1 MHSEPD
7 QETLAAFVE
16 PIQDVPPPLRN
27 VREKGELRVWMRCGT
42 KRVAGT
48 TKIGVDKQRPVF
60 DSRPRLRVLR
70 DRWPVVNSVLP
81 SNALI
86 SAGVTDNYSTWT
98 HSARVGL
105 SVLHLGHIATVSRS
119 ARDFHYGLTKNG
131 EPDH

>member
-48 TKIGVDKQRPVF
+48 TKIGVVKYRPVF
-60 DSRPRLRVLR
+60 LSRPHLRVLR
-70 DRWPVVNSVLP
+70 DRRPVVNSVLRQ
-81 SNALI
+81 AM
-86 SAGVTDNYSTWT
+86 
-98 HSARVGL
+98 H
-105 SVLHLGHIATVSRS
+105 
-119 ARDFHYGLTKNG
+119 
-131 EPDH
+131 

>member
-48 TKIGVDKQRPVF
+48 TKIGVVKQRPVF
-60 DSRPRLRVLR
+60 DSRPHLRVLR
-70 DRWPVVNSVLP
+70 DPGPVVNSVLP

-86 SAGVTDNYSTWT
+86 SAG
-98 HSARVGL
+98 
-105 SVLHLGHIATVSRS
+105 SVQVLLITTLH
-119 ARDFHYGLTKNG
+119 GLTV
-131 EPDH
+131 PA